1 MLFLKLFGYIFSYV
15 YLKQEAPNFIMKS
28 QFTYKLASA
37 LLGIFFLSFP
47 IEVDA
52 NNWTNSNSKFDLEK
66 LEQLPVPKSFPEY
79 SFRAYEKCKTSKG
92 SEFSNDI
99 EIFVSNDFLWAAKHS
114 YQGDWVRT
122 YIGKRTES
130 GKFVINVSEAS
141 KKWKSQP
148 RWMQYVL
155 PNTQSVVESLDS
167 GKINGKRTQ
176 GSYWRKCNLSINNVG
191 ESNKI
196 SLAKFKP
203 INRQS
208 IALNSLITRQEIALE
223 KLAKMGLSKGEAYD
237 FAYLLNELKISANA
251 SSNST
256 GGQLVQSV
264 TNKKIDEGLLVAV
277 KRDFRTNA
285 LYRTCLQKNGISQEQ
300 INVMRNRPV
309 APEALQGFTQASKI
323 QDCFHLISS
332 EFKKLDEERKRAE
345 AEAARKKAEEE
356 ERKRAEAEATRK
368 KAEEEERKRAEA
380 EAARKKAE
388 EEERKRAEAEAARKK
403 AEEEE
408 RKRAE
413 AEAARK
419 KAEEEE
425 RKRAEAEA
433 ARKKAE
439 EEERKRAEAE
449 AARKK
454 AEEEERKRAE
464 AEAARKKAEEEE
476 RKRVE
481 AEAARKKA
489 EEEERKRAEA
499 EAARKKAEE
508 EERKRAE
515 AEAARKKA
523 EEEERKRAEAEEL
536 KLRIQSAKEEAQNL
550 YSIFVE
556 FVKANSATNVLRL
569 NELYVRA
576 PEINLTWD
584 KDNLDD
590 FNKFKS
596 QVLEIEDFKE
606 FYEERIEEFNEQL
619 ADAQLAAIEL
629 LEKLSSELKEI
640 IAENFGTEIAKETAR
655 LAVKI
660 EEVINDFEEDREF
673 DAVLVGHLIEDAK
686 VLFVAAGRDLKSLE
700 GFSLKGLTS
709 NVSDF
714 ISNVI
719 PNPLN
724 LFK

>member
-1 MLFLKLFGYIFSYV
+1 MLIQISKNSSYFLLFLKLFGYIFSYV
-15 YLKQEAPNFIMKS
+15 YLKQEAPKFIMKS

-92 SEFSNDI
+92 SEFSNDL

-122 YIGKRTES
+122 YIGKLTKS

-141 KKWKSQP
+141 KKWKSEP
-148 RWMQYVL
+148 KWMQYVL
-155 PNTQSVVESLDS
+155 PNTQSVLDSLDS
-167 GKINGKRTQ
+167 GKINGKTTQ

-203 INRQS
+203 TNRQS
-208 IALNSLITRQEIALE
+208 IALNSLIARQELALE
-223 KLAKMGLSKGEAYD
+223 KLAKMGLKKGEAYD
-237 FAYLLNELKISANA
+237 FAYLLNELKISTNA
-251 SSNST
+251 SSDST

-277 KRDFRTNA
+277 KRGFKTNA

-309 APEALQGFTQASKI
+309 APEALQGFTQASQI
-323 QDCFHLISS
+323 QDCSQLISS
-332 EFKKLDEERKRAE
+332 EIKKLDEERKRAE

-356 ERKRAEAEATRK
+356 ERKRT
-368 KAEEEERKRAEA
+368 
-380 EAARKKAE
+380 
-388 EEERKRAEAEAARKK
+388 
-403 AEEEE
+403 
-408 RKRAE
+408 
-413 AEAARK
+413 
-419 KAEEEE
+419 
-425 RKRAEAEA
+425 
-433 ARKKAE
+433 
-439 EEERKRAEAE
+439 
-449 AARKK
+449 
-454 AEEEERKRAE
+454 
-464 AEAARKKAEEEE
+464 
-476 RKRVE
+476 E

-556 FVKANSATNVLRL
+556 FVKTNSATNVLRL

-584 KDNLDD
+584 KENLDD

-606 FYEERIEEFNEQL
+606 FYEERIEEFNEQI

-660 EEVINDFEEDREF
+660 EEVINDFKETSEF

>member
-1 MLFLKLFGYIFSYV
+1 V
-15 YLKQEAPNFIMKS
+15 YLKQEEPNPVMKS

-92 SEFSNDI
+92 SEFSNDL

-122 YIGKRTES
+122 YIGKRTKS
-130 GKFVINVSEAS
+130 GKFVIDVSEAS
-141 KKWKSQP
+141 KKWKSEP
-148 RWMQYVL
+148 KWMQYVL
-155 PNTQSVVESLDS
+155 PNTQSVVDSLDS
-167 GKINGKRTQ
+167 GKIKGKTTR

-203 INRQS
+203 FNRQS

-223 KLAKMGLSKGEAYD
+223 KLAKMGLKKGEAYD
-237 FAYLLNELKISANA
+237 FAYLLNELKISTNA
-251 SSNST
+251 SSDST

-277 KRDFRTNA
+277 KRGFKTNA

-309 APEALQGFTQASKI
+309 APEALQGFTQASQI
-323 QDCFHLISS
+323 QDCSQLISS
-332 EFKKLDEERKRAE
+332 EIKKLDEERKRAE

-356 ERKRAEAEATRK
+356 ERKRAEVEAARK
-368 KAEEEERKRAEA
+368 KAEEEERKRTEA

-425 RKRAEAEA
+425 RKRT
-433 ARKKAE
+433 
-439 EEERKRAEAE
+439 
-449 AARKK
+449 
-454 AEEEERKRAE
+454 
-464 AEAARKKAEEEE
+464 
-476 RKRVE
+476 
-481 AEAARKKA
+481 
-489 EEEERKRAEA
+489 
-499 EAARKKAEE
+499 
-508 EERKRAE
+508 E

-556 FVKANSATNVLRL
+556 FVKTNSATNVLRL

-584 KDNLDD
+584 KENLDD

-606 FYEERIEEFNEQL
+606 FYEERIEEFNEQI

-660 EEVINDFEEDREF
+660 EEVINDFKETSEF

>member
-1 MLFLKLFGYIFSYV
+1 MLIQISKNSSYFLLFLKLFGYIFSYV
-15 YLKQEAPNFIMKS
+15 YLKQEAPKFIMKS

-92 SEFSNDI
+92 SEFSNDL

-122 YIGKRTES
+122 YIGKLTKS

-141 KKWKSQP
+141 KKWKSEP
-148 RWMQYVL
+148 KWMQYVL
-155 PNTQSVVESLDS
+155 PNTQSVVDSLDS
-167 GKINGKRTQ
+167 GKINGKTTQ

-203 INRQS
+203 TNRQS
-208 IALNSLITRQEIALE
+208 IALNSLIARQELALE
-223 KLAKMGLSKGEAYD
+223 KLAKMGLKKGEAYD
-237 FAYLLNELKISANA
+237 FAYLLNELKISTNA
-251 SSNST
+251 SSDST

-277 KRDFRTNA
+277 KRGFKTNA

-309 APEALQGFTQASKI
+309 APEALQGFTQASQI
-323 QDCFHLISS
+323 QDCSQLISS
-332 EFKKLDEERKRAE
+332 EIKKLDEERKRAE

-356 ERKRAEAEATRK
+356 ERKRAEVEAARK
-368 KAEEEERKRAEA
+368 KAEEEERKRTEA

-425 RKRAEAEA
+425 RKRT
-433 ARKKAE
+433 
-439 EEERKRAEAE
+439 
-449 AARKK
+449 
-454 AEEEERKRAE
+454 
-464 AEAARKKAEEEE
+464 
-476 RKRVE
+476 
-481 AEAARKKA
+481 
-489 EEEERKRAEA
+489 
-499 EAARKKAEE
+499 
-508 EERKRAE
+508 E

-556 FVKANSATNVLRL
+556 FVKTNSATNVLRL

-584 KDNLDD
+584 KENLDD

-606 FYEERIEEFNEQL
+606 FYEERIEEFNEQI

-660 EEVINDFEEDREF
+660 EEVINDFKETSEF

>member
-1 MLFLKLFGYIFSYV
+1 M
-15 YLKQEAPNFIMKS
+15 
-28 QFTYKLASA
+28 
-37 LLGIFFLSFP
+37 
-47 IEVDA
+47 
-52 NNWTNSNSKFDLEK
+52 
-66 LEQLPVPKSFPEY
+66 
-79 SFRAYEKCKTSKG
+79 
-92 SEFSNDI
+92 
-99 EIFVSNDFLWAAKHS
+99 SNDFLWAAKHS

-148 RWMQYVL
+148 RWMQYIL

-167 GKINGKRTQ
+167 GKINGKITQ
-176 GSYWRKCNLSINNVG
+176 GSYWRKCSLSINNVG

-237 FAYLLNELKISANA
+237 FAYLLNELETS
-251 SSNST
+251 
-256 GGQLVQSV
+256 
-264 TNKKIDEGLLVAV
+264 
-277 KRDFRTNA
+277 
-285 LYRTCLQKNGISQEQ
+285 
-300 INVMRNRPV
+300 
-309 APEALQGFTQASKI
+309 
-323 QDCFHLISS
+323 
-332 EFKKLDEERKRAE
+332 AE
-345 AEAARKKAEEE
+345 AEAA
-356 ERKRAEAEATRK
+356 RK

-476 RKRVE
+476 RKRAEAEAARKKAEEEERKRAEAEAARKKAEEEERKRAE

-536 KLRIQSAKEEAQNL
+536 KLKIQVAKEDAQNL
-550 YSIFVE
+550 YSIFIE
-556 FVKANSATNVLRL
+556 YVKTHSATDVLRL

-576 PEINLTWD
+576 PEINLSWD
-584 KDNLDD
+584 KKNLDD

-596 QVLEIEDFKE
+596 EVLDIENFKD
-606 FYEERIEEFNEQL
+606 FYEERIEELNEQV

-655 LAVKI
+655 LTMKI
-660 EEVINDFEEDREF
+660 EEVITDFKANSKF
-673 DAVLVGHLIEDAK
+673 DAVLVGQLIEDAK

-709 NVSDF
+709 NVGDF
-714 ISNVI
+714 ISDII

>member
-1 MLFLKLFGYIFSYV
+1 
-15 YLKQEAPNFIMKS
+15 
-28 QFTYKLASA
+28 
-37 LLGIFFLSFP
+37 
-47 IEVDA
+47 
-52 NNWTNSNSKFDLEK
+52 LEK

-92 SEFSNDI
+92 SEFSNDL

-122 YIGKRTES
+122 YIGKRTKS
-130 GKFVINVSEAS
+130 GKFVIDVSEAS
-141 KKWKSQP
+141 KKWKSEP
-148 RWMQYVL
+148 KWMQYVL
-155 PNTQSVVESLDS
+155 PNTQSVVDSLDS
-167 GKINGKRTQ
+167 GKIKGKTTR

-203 INRQS
+203 FNRQS

-223 KLAKMGLSKGEAYD
+223 KLAKMGLKKGEAYD
-237 FAYLLNELKISANA
+237 FAYLLNELKISTNA
-251 SSNST
+251 SSDST

-277 KRDFRTNA
+277 KRGFKTNA

-309 APEALQGFTQASKI
+309 APEALQGFTQASQI
-323 QDCFHLISS
+323 QDCSQLISS
-332 EFKKLDEERKRAE
+332 EIKKLD
-345 AEAARKKAEEE
+345 
-356 ERKRAEAEATRK
+356 
-368 KAEEEERKRAEA
+368 EERKRAEA

-408 RKRAE
+408 RKRT
-413 AEAARK
+413 
-419 KAEEEE
+419 
-425 RKRAEAEA
+425 
-433 ARKKAE
+433 
-439 EEERKRAEAE
+439 
-449 AARKK
+449 
-454 AEEEERKRAE
+454 
-464 AEAARKKAEEEE
+464 
-476 RKRVE
+476 
-481 AEAARKKA
+481 
-489 EEEERKRAEA
+489 
-499 EAARKKAEE
+499 
-508 EERKRAE
+508 E

-556 FVKANSATNVLRL
+556 FVKTNSATNVLRL

-584 KDNLDD
+584 KENLDD

-606 FYEERIEEFNEQL
+606 FYEERIEEFNEQI

-660 EEVINDFEEDREF
+660 EEVINDFKETSEF

>member
-1 MLFLKLFGYIFSYV
+1 MLIQISKNSSYFLLFLKLFGYIFSYV
-15 YLKQEAPNFIMKS
+15 YLKQEAPKFIMKS

-92 SEFSNDI
+92 SEFSNDL

-122 YIGKRTES
+122 YIGKLTKS

-141 KKWKSQP
+141 KKWESESK
-148 RWMQYVL
+148 WMQYVL
-155 PNTQSVVESLDS
+155 PNTQSVVDSLDS
-167 GKINGKRTQ
+167 GKIKGKTTR

-208 IALNSLITRQEIALE
+208 IALNSLISRQEIALE
-223 KLAKMGLSKGEAYD
+223 KLAKMGLKKGEAYD
-237 FAYLLNELKISANA
+237 FAYLLNELKISTNA
-251 SSNST
+251 SSDST

-277 KRDFRTNA
+277 KRGFKTNA

-309 APEALQGFTQASKI
+309 APEALQGFTQASQI
-323 QDCFHLISS
+323 QDCSQLISS
-332 EFKKLDEERKRAE
+332 EIKKLDEERKRAE

-356 ERKRAEAEATRK
+356 ERKRT
-368 KAEEEERKRAEA
+368 EA

-408 RKRAE
+408 RKRTE

-439 EEERKRAEAE
+439 EEERKRT
-449 AARKK
+449 
-454 AEEEERKRAE
+454 
-464 AEAARKKAEEEE
+464 
-476 RKRVE
+476 
-481 AEAARKKA
+481 
-489 EEEERKRAEA
+489 EA

-556 FVKANSATNVLRL
+556 FVKTNSATNVLRL
-569 NELYVRA
+569 NELYVGA

-584 KDNLDD
+584 KENLDD

-606 FYEERIEEFNEQL
+606 RIEEFNEQI

-660 EEVINDFEEDREF
+660 EEVINDFKETSEF

>member
-1 MLFLKLFGYIFSYV
+1 MLIQISKNSSYFLLFLKLFGYIFSYV
-15 YLKQEAPNFIMKS
+15 YLKQEAPKFIMKS

-79 SFRAYEKCKTSKG
+79 SFRAYEKCETSKG
-92 SEFSNDI
+92 SEFSNDL

-122 YIGKRTES
+122 YIGKRTKS

-141 KKWKSQP
+141 KKWKSEP
-148 RWMQYVL
+148 KWMQYVL
-155 PNTQSVVESLDS
+155 PNTQSVVDSLDS
-167 GKINGKRTQ
+167 GKIKGKTTR

-223 KLAKMGLSKGEAYD
+223 KLAKMGLKKGEAYD
-237 FAYLLNELKISANA
+237 FAYLLNELKISTNA
-251 SSNST
+251 SSDST

-277 KRDFRTNA
+277 KRGFKTNA

-309 APEALQGFTQASKI
+309 APEALQGFTQASQI
-323 QDCFHLISS
+323 QDCSQLISS
-332 EFKKLDEERKRAE
+332 EIKKLDEERKRAE

-356 ERKRAEAEATRK
+356 ERKRT
-368 KAEEEERKRAEA
+368 
-380 EAARKKAE
+380 
-388 EEERKRAEAEAARKK
+388 
-403 AEEEE
+403 
-408 RKRAE
+408 
-413 AEAARK
+413 
-419 KAEEEE
+419 
-425 RKRAEAEA
+425 
-433 ARKKAE
+433 
-439 EEERKRAEAE
+439 
-449 AARKK
+449 
-454 AEEEERKRAE
+454 
-464 AEAARKKAEEEE
+464 
-476 RKRVE
+476 
-481 AEAARKKA
+481 
-489 EEEERKRAEA
+489 
-499 EAARKKAEE
+499 
-508 EERKRAE
+508 E

-556 FVKANSATNVLRL
+556 FVKTNSATNVLRL

-584 KDNLDD
+584 KENLDD

-660 EEVINDFEEDREF
+660 EEVINDFKETSEF

>member
-1 MLFLKLFGYIFSYV
+1 
-15 YLKQEAPNFIMKS
+15 MKS

-92 SEFSNDI
+92 SEFSNDL

-122 YIGKRTES
+122 YIGKRTKS
-130 GKFVINVSEAS
+130 GKFIINVSEAS
-141 KKWKSQP
+141 KKWKSEP
-148 RWMQYVL
+148 KWMQYVL
-155 PNTQSVVESLDS
+155 PNTQSVVDSLDS
-167 GKINGKRTQ
+167 GKIKGKTTR

-208 IALNSLITRQEIALE
+208 IALNSLISRQEIALE
-223 KLAKMGLSKGEAYD
+223 KLAKMGLKKGEAYD
-237 FAYLLNELKISANA
+237 FAYLLNELKISTNA
-251 SSNST
+251 SSDST

-277 KRDFRTNA
+277 KRGFKTNA

-309 APEALQGFTQASKI
+309 APEALQGFTQASQI
-323 QDCFHLISS
+323 QDCSQLISS
-332 EFKKLDEERKRAE
+332 EIKKLDEERKRAE

-356 ERKRAEAEATRK
+356 ERKRT
-368 KAEEEERKRAEA
+368 
-380 EAARKKAE
+380 
-388 EEERKRAEAEAARKK
+388 
-403 AEEEE
+403 
-408 RKRAE
+408 
-413 AEAARK
+413 
-419 KAEEEE
+419 
-425 RKRAEAEA
+425 
-433 ARKKAE
+433 
-439 EEERKRAEAE
+439 
-449 AARKK
+449 
-454 AEEEERKRAE
+454 
-464 AEAARKKAEEEE
+464 
-476 RKRVE
+476 
-481 AEAARKKA
+481 
-489 EEEERKRAEA
+489 
-499 EAARKKAEE
+499 
-508 EERKRAE
+508 E

-556 FVKANSATNVLRL
+556 FVKTNSATNVLRL
-569 NELYVRA
+569 NELYVGA

-584 KDNLDD
+584 KENLDD

-606 FYEERIEEFNEQL
+606 FYEERIEEFNEQI

-660 EEVINDFEEDREF
+660 EEVINDLKESSEF

>member
-1 MLFLKLFGYIFSYV
+1 
-15 YLKQEAPNFIMKS
+15 
-28 QFTYKLASA
+28 
-37 LLGIFFLSFP
+37 
-47 IEVDA
+47 
-52 NNWTNSNSKFDLEK
+52 
-66 LEQLPVPKSFPEY
+66 
-79 SFRAYEKCKTSKG
+79 
-92 SEFSNDI
+92 
-99 EIFVSNDFLWAAKHS
+99 
-114 YQGDWVRT
+114 
-122 YIGKRTES
+122 
-130 GKFVINVSEAS
+130 VSEAS
-141 KKWKSQP
+141 KKWKSEP
-148 RWMQYVL
+148 KWMQYVL
-155 PNTQSVVESLDS
+155 PNTQSVVDSLDS
-167 GKINGKRTQ
+167 GKINGKTTQ

-203 INRQS
+203 TNRQS
-208 IALNSLITRQEIALE
+208 IALNSLIARQELALE
-223 KLAKMGLSKGEAYD
+223 KLAKMGLKKGEAYD
-237 FAYLLNELKISANA
+237 FAYLLNELKISTNA
-251 SSNST
+251 SSDST

-277 KRDFRTNA
+277 KRGFKTNA

-309 APEALQGFTQASKI
+309 APEALQGFTQASQI
-323 QDCFHLISS
+323 QDCSQLISS
-332 EFKKLDEERKRAE
+332 EIKKLDEERKRAE

-356 ERKRAEAEATRK
+356 ERKRT
-368 KAEEEERKRAEA
+368 
-380 EAARKKAE
+380 
-388 EEERKRAEAEAARKK
+388 
-403 AEEEE
+403 
-408 RKRAE
+408 
-413 AEAARK
+413 
-419 KAEEEE
+419 
-425 RKRAEAEA
+425 
-433 ARKKAE
+433 
-439 EEERKRAEAE
+439 
-449 AARKK
+449 
-454 AEEEERKRAE
+454 
-464 AEAARKKAEEEE
+464 
-476 RKRVE
+476 
-481 AEAARKKA
+481 
-489 EEEERKRAEA
+489 
-499 EAARKKAEE
+499 
-508 EERKRAE
+508 E

-556 FVKANSATNVLRL
+556 FVKTNSATNVLRL

-584 KDNLDD
+584 KENLDD

-606 FYEERIEEFNEQL
+606 FYEERIEEFNEQI

-660 EEVINDFEEDREF
+660 EEVINDFKETSEF

>member
-1 MLFLKLFGYIFSYV
+1 MLIQISKNSSYFLLFLKLFGYIFSYV
-15 YLKQEAPNFIMKS
+15 YLKQEAPKFIMKS

-92 SEFSNDI
+92 SEFSNDL

-122 YIGKRTES
+122 YIGKLTKS

-141 KKWKSQP
+141 KKWKSEP
-148 RWMQYVL
+148 KWMQYVL
-155 PNTQSVVESLDS
+155 PNTQSVVDSLDS
-167 GKINGKRTQ
+167 GKINGKTTQ

-203 INRQS
+203 TNRQS
-208 IALNSLITRQEIALE
+208 IALNSLIARQELALE
-223 KLAKMGLSKGEAYD
+223 KLAKMGLKKGEAYD
-237 FAYLLNELKISANA
+237 FAYLLNELKISTNA
-251 SSNST
+251 SSDST

-277 KRDFRTNA
+277 KRGFKTNA

-309 APEALQGFTQASKI
+309 APEALQGFTQASQI
-323 QDCFHLISS
+323 QDCSQLISS
-332 EFKKLDEERKRAE
+332 EIKKLDEERKRAE

-356 ERKRAEAEATRK
+356 ERKRT
-368 KAEEEERKRAEA
+368 
-380 EAARKKAE
+380 
-388 EEERKRAEAEAARKK
+388 
-403 AEEEE
+403 
-408 RKRAE
+408 
-413 AEAARK
+413 
-419 KAEEEE
+419 
-425 RKRAEAEA
+425 
-433 ARKKAE
+433 
-439 EEERKRAEAE
+439 
-449 AARKK
+449 
-454 AEEEERKRAE
+454 
-464 AEAARKKAEEEE
+464 
-476 RKRVE
+476 
-481 AEAARKKA
+481 
-489 EEEERKRAEA
+489 
-499 EAARKKAEE
+499 
-508 EERKRAE
+508 E

-556 FVKANSATNVLRL
+556 FVKTNSATNVLRL

-584 KDNLDD
+584 KENLDD

-606 FYEERIEEFNEQL
+606 FYEERIEEFNEQI

-660 EEVINDFEEDREF
+660 EEVINDFKETSEF

>member
-1 MLFLKLFGYIFSYV
+1 MLIQISKNSSYFLLFLKLFGYIFSYV
-15 YLKQEAPNFIMKS
+15 YLKQEAPNFFMMS

-47 IEVDA
+47 IEADA
-52 NNWTNSNSKFDLEK
+52 NNWTNSNSKFDFEK
-66 LEQLPVPKSFPEY
+66 LEQLPVPKNFPEY

-92 SEFSNDI
+92 SEFSNDL

-122 YIGKRTES
+122 YIGKLTKS

-141 KKWKSQP
+141 KKWKSEP
-148 RWMQYVL
+148 KWMQYVL
-155 PNTQSVVESLDS
+155 PNTQSVVDSLDS
-167 GKINGKRTQ
+167 GKIKGKTTQ

-237 FAYLLNELKISANA
+237 FAYLLNELETS
-251 SSNST
+251 
-256 GGQLVQSV
+256 
-264 TNKKIDEGLLVAV
+264 
-277 KRDFRTNA
+277 
-285 LYRTCLQKNGISQEQ
+285 
-300 INVMRNRPV
+300 
-309 APEALQGFTQASKI
+309 
-323 QDCFHLISS
+323 
-332 EFKKLDEERKRAE
+332 
-345 AEAARKKAEEE
+345 
-356 ERKRAEAEATRK
+356 
-368 KAEEEERKRAEA
+368 
-380 EAARKKAE
+380 
-388 EEERKRAEAEAARKK
+388 
-403 AEEEE
+403 
-408 RKRAE
+408 
-413 AEAARK
+413 
-419 KAEEEE
+419 
-425 RKRAEAEA
+425 
-433 ARKKAE
+433 
-439 EEERKRAEAE
+439 
-449 AARKK
+449 
-454 AEEEERKRAE
+454 
-464 AEAARKKAEEEE
+464 
-476 RKRVE
+476 
-481 AEAARKKA
+481 
-489 EEEERKRAEA
+489 AEA

-536 KLRIQSAKEEAQNL
+536 KLKIQVAKEEAQNL

-556 FVKANSATNVLRL
+556 FVKTNSATNVLRL

-584 KDNLDD
+584 KENLDD

-660 EEVINDFEEDREF
+660 EEVINDFKETSEF